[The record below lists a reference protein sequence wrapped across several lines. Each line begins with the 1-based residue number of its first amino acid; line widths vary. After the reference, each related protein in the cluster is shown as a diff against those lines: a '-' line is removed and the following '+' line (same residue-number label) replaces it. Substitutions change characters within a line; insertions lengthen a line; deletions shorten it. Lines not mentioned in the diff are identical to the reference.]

1 MNVHVNRPGKYI
13 KCRLCLVGLK
23 WGLRFCI
30 SMPIKV
36 RTVQAVVFPVDMYGC
51 ESWIIKEAEGQ
62 SADAFKL
69 WCWGR
74 LLRVSWTA
82 RRSNQSILKEINP
95 EYSLK
100 GWCWNG
106 SSNTLATWC
115 EELTHWKRPWSW
127 ERLRAEGEVDDRGW
141 DGWIASLTQWTWVS
155 KLREMVKDRE
165 VWCDAVSRVAKNQ
178 TWLNDSATTTSTQV
192 MLLHKYILELPSEWQ
207 GTIAE
212 MLNMVELEDS
222 LNPD

>member
-1 MNVHVNRPGKYI
+1 MLLNCGG
-13 KCRLCLVGLK
+13 VGEDSWESL
-23 WGLRFCI
+23 GLQGDQI
-30 SMPIKV
+30 S
-36 RTVQAVVFPVDMYGC
+36 
-51 ESWIIKEAEGQ
+51 Q
-62 SADAFKL
+62 SVKSVKRKSVLNIHWKD
-69 WCWGR
+69 WCW
-74 LLRVSWTA
+74 SW
-82 RRSNQSILKEINP
+82 N
-95 EYSLK
+95 
-100 GWCWNG
+100 
-106 SSNTLATWC
+106 SNTLATWC
-115 EELTHWKRPWSW
+115 EELTHFKRPWSW

-165 VWCDAVSRVAKNQ
+165 VWCDAVSRVAKSQ